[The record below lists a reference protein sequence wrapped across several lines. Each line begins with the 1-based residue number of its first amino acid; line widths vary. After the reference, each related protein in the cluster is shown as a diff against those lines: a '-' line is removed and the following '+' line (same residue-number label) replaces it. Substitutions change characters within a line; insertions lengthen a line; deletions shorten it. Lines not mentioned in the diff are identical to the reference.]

1 MALHG
6 VARRCTG
13 RGRRAERYAR
23 ARDSCT
29 ALVRRASLAGGARA
43 TASHHRGAH
52 PRVQGQRK
60 ANFPYRMFE
69 YYTLLRQREQKP
81 VIPIALVFYPGRE
94 GIAVEEY
101 EEIVFGQRI
110 LTFRYLRISLPLLP
124 AEEYARAESV
134 LGAGLAC
141 VMRLPRDRD
150 AQIALRAACLQRV
163 LDAVV
168 IAQVDAARAFMLGA
182 LIETYLPLSA
192 REREELRVQLEQEG
206 ETTMG
211 ATQLTW
217 ADELMLSNKLQTMR
231 EAIKD
236 VIAFKFGEVPSDV
249 NAAIDSASTEQEL
262 TALLQR
268 AAVVRT
274 QDDLLRTSP

>member
-1 MALHG
+1 
-6 VARRCTG
+6 
-13 RGRRAERYAR
+13 
-23 ARDSCT
+23 
-29 ALVRRASLAGGARA
+29 
-43 TASHHRGAH
+43 
-52 PRVQGQRK
+52 
-60 ANFPYRMFE
+60 
-69 YYTLLRQREQKP
+69 
-81 VIPIALVFYPGRE
+81 
-94 GIAVEEY
+94 
-101 EEIVFGQRI
+101 
-110 LTFRYLRISLPLLP
+110 
-124 AEEYARAESV
+124 
-134 LGAGLAC
+134 
-141 VMRLPRDRD
+141 
-150 AQIALRAACLQRV
+150 V

-236 VIAFKFGEVPSDV
+236 VIAFKFGEVPADV

-268 AAVVRT
+268 AAVART